1 MVQLPA
7 AGNRVT
13 PGSFRSSLFER
24 RLARGS
30 QANLDPALQR
40 GTQGESASITKKFRP
55 AGPKPAVGKMN
66 SPQGRARLFLWR
78 VEILGS
84 CSIGVSLN
92 TRVRDRAKHFPAL
105 LASATVA
112 AVCDVPGTCES

>member
-40 GTQGESASITKKFRP
+40 GTQGESASITKKIPTGWPEASGRKNEQP
-55 AGPKPAVGKMN
+55 AGGER
-66 SPQGRARLFLWR
+66 GC
-78 VEILGS
+78 S
-84 CSIGVSLN
+84 CGESKFSE
-92 TRVRDRAKHFPAL
+92 
-105 LASATVA
+105 VA
-112 AVCDVPGTCES
+112 ASE